1 MAPNSAR
8 KSLNSPVESLRILFT
23 TTGFS
28 LRIPFYTTLKP
39 PAPILLSL
47 ENPSVAIDKS
57 RYSTGL
63 SRVADPK
70 ESRVRANMHHDTTDQ
85 ISTTTNNASSAAPLI
100 INCLLTAEIKL
111 VHYLV
116 IAIAYIGQW

>member
-1 MAPNSAR
+1 
-8 KSLNSPVESLRILFT
+8 
-23 TTGFS
+23 
-28 LRIPFYTTLKP
+28 
-39 PAPILLSL
+39 
-47 ENPSVAIDKS
+47 
-57 RYSTGL
+57 L

-116 IAIAYIGQW
+116 IAIAYIANGKEALDLKYSLPLELDGGGCFGGQIFATPAASIIQTAV